1 MPKICEYYFAP
12 QSPFAYLGHARFVA
26 MARKHGVQVELRP
39 CDLGKIFSLTGGL
52 PLAKRTPQRQAYRM
66 VELQRWQRF
75 LDVPLNLQPKFFPVP
90 ADLAARF
97 IIAAKLAHGSD
108 AALTLT
114 GAIMAAVWAEEKNIA
129 DGDTLVVLA
138 NMHELNGAALLKS
151 AETPSIQ
158 TEYDRYTDAAIAAN
172 VYGAPWYVVNGEGF
186 WGQDRL
192 DFVERALAGPTAS
205 AK

>member
-26 MARKHGVQVELRP
+26 LASQYGAQVELRP

-66 VELQRWQRF
+66 VELQRWQQH
-75 LDVPLNLQPKFFPVP
+75 LGLPMQLQPKFFPVSG
-90 ADLAARF
+90 DLAARV
-97 IIAAKLAHGSD
+97 IIAAKLAHGTD

-129 DGDTLVVLA
+129 DGETLVALA
-138 NMHELNGAALLKS
+138 NRHELNGLALLKS
-151 AETPSIQ
+151 ADTPSVVAQ
-158 TEYDRYTDAAIAAN
+158 YDRYTDAALAAS
-172 VYGAPWYVVNGEGF
+172 VYGAPWYVVDGVGF

-192 DFVERALAGPTAS
+192 DFVERALATPA
-205 AK
+205 A